1 MPLPENEQP
10 LSEDERRILLE
21 SEQQLIESDPELAR
35 AAVPSRRSG
44 YNPWT
49 LRLSALGFVGGAAFM
64 IATIGIHYLLAF
76 VGFVVMFGAA
86 LAFERGLRELGR
98 SSWEH
103 LAGSVGSAG
112 LRDYIGNAGERM
124 RGHFE
129 DERTEDED
137 GGTNRPS

>member
-21 SEQQLIESDPELAR
+21 IEQQLIESDPELAR
-35 AAVPSRRSG
+35 AATPSRRSG

-49 LRLSALGFVGGAAFM
+49 LRLSALCFVGGAAFM
-64 IATIGIHYLLAF
+64 IATIGVHYLLAF
-76 VGFVVMFGAA
+76 LGFLVMFGAA
-86 LAFERGLRELGR
+86 LSFERGLRELGR

-103 LAGSVGSAG
+103 LADSVGSAG

-129 DERTEDED
+129 DESADEDED
-137 GGTNRPS
+137 RS